1 MTRAATA
8 TAGEQ
13 CSEHQAHV
21 SHSSDGPPGPCAWP
35 QLLLRSS
42 DTAAV
47 AAMTTSTSFL
57 VPWAMVW
64 VVLLRAL
71 LVEADLLPHTACSR
85 PVERSHVGEEICGCD
100 SKRS

>member
-8 TAGEQ
+8 
-13 CSEHQAHV
+13 QA
-21 SHSSDGPPGPCAWP
+21 SSAANTRLTCAILATVRRGPGPT
-35 QLLLRSS
+35 LNSLLRSS
-42 DTAAV
+42 DTADV

-71 LVEADLLPHTACSR
+71 LVEADLLPRT
-85 PVERSHVGEEICGCD
+85 
-100 SKRS
+100 